1 MYKQQKHKSLP
12 MKHSILVLTFLS
24 LSFASQAQFDCSN
37 GRYSTEVFSSVQLL
51 SDITYGQATNVQGN
65 SQSLELDLY
74 LPQGDTSSSRPLLIM
89 AHGGSFI
96 GGNKTGTDVVPI
108 CQKFAKL
115 GYVVASIE
123 YRLGFGGFL
132 PNEETA
138 TAAVF
143 RATSDMKAAIRFFRK
158 DAATSNIYKI
168 NPDFIFAGGVSAGA
182 FMALHAAYLDQESEV
197 PASINLTEFGGIE
210 GNSGNPGYSSEI
222 KAVVNLCGAIGDSA
236 WINVG
241 DVPCLSM
248 HGTNDGTVPYGS
260 DIITV
265 LFVPLL
271 EVDGS
276 ASIHERM
283 VNVGVPSTF
292 ISWPNADHVPFVSSL
307 TYQESVF
314 ENMVPFL
321 FDQLGCSSTGLD
333 DFASASDQIRLYPN
347 PSNDNFSV
355 GLLSSSASILEIFDL
370 SGRSVYSQELLN
382 APSTVSTA
390 GLANGLYTVKL
401 SSSEKSFWTKLVVK
415 H

>member
-1 MYKQQKHKSLP
+1 
-12 MKHSILVLTFLS
+12 MKHFILFFSL
-24 LSFASQAQFDCSN
+24 LSFSLASQAQFDCSN
-37 GRYSTEVFSSVQLL
+37 GRYSSEVFSSVQVL

-65 SQSLELDLY
+65 NQSLELDLY
-74 LPQGDTSSSRPLLIM
+74 LPQGDTSSNRPLLIM

-132 PNEETA
+132 PTEETA

-158 DAATSNIYKI
+158 DAETSNLYKI

-197 PASINLTEFGGIE
+197 PASINLSDFGGIE

-222 KAVVNLCGAIGDSA
+222 KAVVNLCGAIGDSS
-236 WINVG
+236 WIAAG

-283 VNVGVPSTF
+283 LNVGVPSTF
-292 ISWPNADHVPFVSSL
+292 ISWPDADHVPFVSSL
-307 TYQESVF
+307 TYQQSVF
-314 ENMVPFL
+314 ESMVPFL
-321 FDQLGCSSTGLD
+321 YDQLGCSSAGLD
-333 DFASASDQIRLYPN
+333 VFASASDPIQLYPN
-347 PSNDNFSV
+347 PSNNNFSV
-355 GLLSSSASILEIFDL
+355 VLPSSSSSTLEIFDL
-370 SGRSVYSQELLN
+370 SGRPVYSQEVLN
-382 APSTVSTA
+382 ASSAVSTTA
-390 GLANGLYTVKL
+390 LANGLYTVKL
-401 SSSEKSFWTKLVVK
+401 TSIEKTYWAKLVVK

>member
-1 MYKQQKHKSLP
+1 M
-12 MKHSILVLTFLS
+12 
-24 LSFASQAQFDCSN
+24 SFASQAQFDCSN
-37 GRYSTEVFSSVQLL
+37 GRYTNEIFPSVQLL

-65 SQSLELDLY
+65 SQSLELDVY
-74 LPQGDTSSSRPLLIM
+74 LPQGDTSSNRPLLIM

-132 PNEETA
+132 PTEETA

-168 NPDFIFAGGVSAGA
+168 NPDYILAGGVSAGA

-197 PASINLTEFGGIE
+197 PASINLSDFGGIE
-210 GNSGNPGYSSEI
+210 GNSGNPGYSSDI
-222 KAVVNLCGAIGDSA
+222 RAVVNLCGAIGDSS
-236 WINVG
+236 WIATG

-248 HGTNDGTVPYGS
+248 HGSNDGTVPYGS

-283 VNVGVPSTF
+283 LNVGVSSTF

-307 TYQESVF
+307 SYQDSVF
-314 ENMVPFL
+314 QNMVPFL
-321 FDQLGCSSTGLD
+321 YDQLGCSSAGLD
-333 DFASASDQIRLYPN
+333 DLASSSKPIQLYPN

-355 GLLSSSASILEIFDL
+355 MLPSPSSSTLEIFDL
-370 SGRSVYSQELLN
+370 SGRSVHSQELLN
-382 APSTVSTA
+382 ATSTVSTEA
-390 GLANGLYTVKL
+390 LANGLYTVKVT
-401 SSSEKSFWTKLVVK
+401 SRETSYWAKLVVK

>member
-1 MYKQQKHKSLP
+1 
-12 MKHSILVLTFLS
+12 MKHFILFFSL
-24 LSFASQAQFDCSN
+24 LSFSLASQAQFDCSN
-37 GRYSTEVFSSVQLL
+37 GRYSSEVFSSVQVL

-65 SQSLELDLY
+65 NQSLELDLY
-74 LPQGDTSSSRPLLIM
+74 LPQGDTSSNRPLLIM

-132 PNEETA
+132 PTEETA

-158 DAATSNIYKI
+158 DAETSNLYKI

-197 PASINLTEFGGIE
+197 PASINLSDFGGIE

-222 KAVVNLCGAIGDSA
+222 KAVVNLCGAIGDSS
-236 WINVG
+236 WIAAG

-283 VNVGVPSTF
+283 LNVGVPSTF
-292 ISWPNADHVPFVSSL
+292 ISWPDADHVPFVSSL
-307 TYQESVF
+307 TYQQSVF
-314 ENMVPFL
+314 ESMVPFL
-321 FDQLGCSSTGLD
+321 YDQLACSSAGLD
-333 DFASASDQIRLYPN
+333 VFASASDPIQLYPN
-347 PSNDNFSV
+347 PSNNNFSV
-355 GLLSSSASILEIFDL
+355 VLPSSSSSTLEIFDL
-370 SGRSVYSQELLN
+370 SGRPVYSQEVLN
-382 APSTVSTA
+382 ASSAVSTTA
-390 GLANGLYTVKL
+390 LANGLYTVKL
-401 SSSEKSFWTKLVVK
+401 TSIEKTYWAKLVVK

>member
-1 MYKQQKHKSLP
+1 
-12 MKHSILVLTFLS
+12 MKHSILFLS
-24 LSFASQAQFDCSN
+24 LLSFSFASQAQFDCSN
-37 GRYSTEVFSSVQLL
+37 GRYTNEVFPSVQLL

-74 LPQGDTSSSRPLLIM
+74 LPQGDTSSNRPLLIM

-132 PNEETA
+132 PTEETA

-158 DAATSNIYKI
+158 DAETSNIYKI
-168 NPDFIFAGGVSAGA
+168 NPDYIFAGGVSAGA

-197 PASINLTEFGGIE
+197 PASINLSDFGGIE
-210 GNSGNPGYSSEI
+210 GNSGNPGYSSAI
-222 KAVVNLCGAIGDSA
+222 KAVVNLCGAIGDSS
-236 WINVG
+236 WIATG

-283 VNVGVPSTF
+283 LNVGVPSTF
-292 ISWPNADHVPFVSSL
+292 ISWPGADHVPFVSSL
-307 TYQESVF
+307 TYQQSVF

-321 FDQLGCSSTGLD
+321 YDQLECSSAGID
-333 DFASASDQIRLYPN
+333 PFASASNALQVYPN
-347 PSNDNFSV
+347 PTNDNFIV
-355 GLLSSSASILEIFDL
+355 ALPSSSASLLEIFDL
-370 SGRSVYSQELLN
+370 SGRLVHSNELINLS
-382 APSTVSTA
+382 STISTSA
-390 GLANGLYTVKL
+390 LANGLYTVKL
-401 SSSEKSFWTKLVVK
+401 TSREISYWAKLVVK

>member
-1 MYKQQKHKSLP
+1 
-12 MKHSILVLTFLS
+12 MKHFILFFSL
-24 LSFASQAQFDCSN
+24 LSFSLASQAQFDCSN
-37 GRYSTEVFSSVQLL
+37 GRYSSEVFSSVQVL

-65 SQSLELDLY
+65 NQSLELDLY
-74 LPQGDTSSSRPLLIM
+74 LPQGDTSSNRPLLIM

-132 PNEETA
+132 PTEETA

-158 DAATSNIYKI
+158 DAETSNLYKI

-197 PASINLTEFGGIE
+197 PASINLSDFGGIE

-222 KAVVNLCGAIGDSA
+222 KAVVNLCGAIGDSS
-236 WINVG
+236 WIAAG

-283 VNVGVPSTF
+283 LNVGVPSTF
-292 ISWPNADHVPFVSSL
+292 ISWPDADHVPFVSSL
-307 TYQESVF
+307 TYQQSVF
-314 ENMVPFL
+314 ESMVPFL
-321 FDQLGCSSTGLD
+321 YDQLGCSSAGLD
-333 DFASASDQIRLYPN
+333 VFASASDPIQLYPN
-347 PSNDNFSV
+347 PSNNNFSV
-355 GLLSSSASILEIFDL
+355 VLPSSSSSTLEIFDL
-370 SGRSVYSQELLN
+370 SGRPVYSQEVLN
-382 APSTVSTA
+382 ASSAVSTTA
-390 GLANGLYTVKL
+390 LANGLYTVKL
-401 SSSEKSFWTKLVVK
+401 TSSEKTYWAKLVVK

>member
-1 MYKQQKHKSLP
+1 MFKPQKHKLLP
-12 MKHSILVLTFLS
+12 MKHSILVLSLLS
-24 LSFASQAQFDCSN
+24 FSFASKAQFDCSN
-37 GRYSTEVFSSVQLL
+37 GRFTTEVFPSVQVI

-65 SQSLELDLY
+65 SQSLELDVY
-74 LPQGDTSSSRPLLIM
+74 LPQGDTSSSRPLLLM

-132 PNEETA
+132 PTEETA

-158 DAATSNIYKI
+158 DAETANIYKI
-168 NPDFIFAGGVSAGA
+168 NTDYIFAGGVSAGA

-197 PASINLTEFGGIE
+197 PASINLAEFGGIE
-210 GNSGNPGYSSEI
+210 GNSGNPGYSSEV
-222 KAVVNLCGAIGDSA
+222 KAVINLCGAIGDSS
-236 WINVG
+236 WIAAG

-283 VNVGVPSTF
+283 LNVGVPSTF

-307 TYQESVF
+307 SYQDSVF
-314 ENMVPFL
+314 QNMVPFL
-321 FDQLGCSSTGLD
+321 YNQLGCSSSGLH
-333 DFASASDQIRLYPN
+333 DFASHQIRLYPN

-355 GLLSSSASILEIFDL
+355 ELISSSASILEIFDL
-370 SGRSVYSQELLN
+370 SGRSVYSQGILF

-390 GLANGLYTVKL
+390 ALADGLYTVKL
-401 SSSEKSFWTKLVVK
+401 TSSEKSYWTKLVVK